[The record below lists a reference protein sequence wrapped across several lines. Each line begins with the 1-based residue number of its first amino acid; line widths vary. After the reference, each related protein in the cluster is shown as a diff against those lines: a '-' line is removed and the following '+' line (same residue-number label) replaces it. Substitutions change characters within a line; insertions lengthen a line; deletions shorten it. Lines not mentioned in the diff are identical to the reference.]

1 MMEVVT
7 LRMEEKLHEH
17 LRLEAQ
23 RRRVSEAEL
32 ARLFIARGL
41 GIARAND
48 EQATL
53 EGILR
58 KVFRDELRPTRHYA
72 WLAAREASASHRYG
86 KGVVGILVNHLV
98 RMPSDQRQAVL
109 DDSEAA
115 AQRFATQ
122 RLQNDK
128 EPDDL
133 ALDAP
138 AKPLP
143 GPEDEVRVED
153 EHTASMIEGA

>member
-1 MMEVVT
+1 MEVVT
-7 LRMEEKLHEH
+7 LRMEENLHEH

-23 RRRVSEAEL
+23 RRSISEAEL

-58 KVFRDELRPTRHYA
+58 KVLRDELRPTRHYA
-72 WLAAREASASHRYG
+72 WLAAREAAASHRYG
-86 KGVVGILVNHLV
+86 KGAVGILVNHLV
-98 RMPSDQRQAVL
+98 RLPSDQRQAVL
-109 DDSEAA
+109 DQSEAA

-128 EPDDL
+128 EQDDL

-138 AKPLP
+138 ATPLP
-143 GPEDEVRVED
+143 GPEEEVTVED
-153 EHTASMIEGA
+153 EDTASMIEGA